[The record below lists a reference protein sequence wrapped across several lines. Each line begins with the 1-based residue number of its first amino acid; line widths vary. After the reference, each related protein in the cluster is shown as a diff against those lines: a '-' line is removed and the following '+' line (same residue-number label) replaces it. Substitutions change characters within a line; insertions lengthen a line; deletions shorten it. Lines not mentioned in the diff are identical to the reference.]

1 MRPFVL
7 VLSGE
12 DFLKDSATAHPSL
25 PSADS
30 ADDDGWDD
38 FADDSP
44 AADPLLSPSS
54 WVPLLDP
61 ASPPLSGDETDSSAD
76 TLFVVGARAML
87 CLPSFPS
94 PSHSPKPP
102 IREHAPAI
110 QPHATQAL

>member
-1 MRPFVL
+1 MARVLHRRLLLVAAVTFAVAASLLRPAAAVRPFVL

-12 DFLKDSATAHPSL
+12 DFLKDSAAHPSL

-54 WVPLLDP
+54 W
-61 ASPPLSGDETDSSAD
+61 APP
-76 TLFVVGARAML
+76 R
-87 CLPSFPS
+87 PNQPS
-94 PSHSPKPP
+94 PLW
-102 IREHAPAI
+102 R
-110 QPHATQAL
+110 